1 MLAPTVLHFLT
12 ASLEHAHCLAD
23 SLAQHADE
31 LPKPCAVKLI
41 DEDAAEVLVALKNN
55 FFHEVS
61 SPSEGVPTAAIRTSG
76 DVKQKRKEQ
85 KMQKKAVKGSRRV

>member
-61 SPSEGVPTAAIRTSG
+61 SPSEGVPTAAAAEPTSG
-76 DVKQKRKEQ
+76 AAKQKAVK
-85 KMQKKAVKGSRRV
+85 KAGKKAVKKGE